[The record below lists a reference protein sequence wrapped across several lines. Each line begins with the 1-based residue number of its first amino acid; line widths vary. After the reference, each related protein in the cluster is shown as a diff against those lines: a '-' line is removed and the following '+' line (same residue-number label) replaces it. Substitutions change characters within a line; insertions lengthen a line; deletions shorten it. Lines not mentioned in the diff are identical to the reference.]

1 MLISLELNS
10 EDWCQVPYCYCSPLL
25 SWPSSAN
32 LVTLNSTVCFSW
44 LCRSE
49 ILVVRLVSLLWV
61 PQGGNQGVSRPGL
74 FSQSPGGRIHF
85 QALSGCPKSSLPHGR
100 GTRVLTAWLTVS
112 PVPLS
117 DRSWICKKGSV
128 SEEWVM
134 LYLKT
139 GVREGWKRKS
149 CGDNQFSGGLRI
161 HY

>member
-44 LCRSE
+44 LCRSK

-61 PQGGNQGVSRPGL
+61 PQSGNQGVSQPGL

-85 QALSGCPKSSLPHGR
+85 QALSGCPKSSLPHGC
-100 GTRVLTAWLTVS
+100 GTRVLIAWLTVS
-112 PVPLS
+112 VVPLS
-117 DRSWICKKGSV
+117 DP
-128 SEEWVM
+128 
-134 LYLKT
+134 
-139 GVREGWKRKS
+139 
-149 CGDNQFSGGLRI
+149 SGHLHPH
-161 HY
+161 HYSPSILEPATAGQDFRLCISLASPSATSLWL

>member
-100 GTRVLTAWLTVS
+100 GTRGLIAWLTVS

-117 DRSWICKKGSV
+117 DPSGHLHPHHYGPSILEPATAGQDFRLWISLT
-128 SEEWVM
+128 SPSATSLW
-134 LYLKT
+134 L
-139 GVREGWKRKS
+139 
-149 CGDNQFSGGLRI
+149 
-161 HY
+161 